1 MNGASICI
9 TRNLELCL
17 NDYYNKNKHGA
28 ILAIYAILILVK
40 NKLNNSTSNRYI
52 EGSIAISNKGIGTI
66 RIKGSDD
73 IIEIDHNFLHTACHG
88 DTVKILLHPKRS
100 DKTQTGE
107 VSEILRR
114 SKKGYSGVIEKEDST
129 YFLAPSDLR
138 MYTDIIIPEDK
149 LNEAK
154 IGQKV
159 FVVITEWKDPKK
171 APIGKV
177 EKVLGMPMEHNAEM
191 EAIALEKGFSQDFPV
206 EVEEEAIQI
215 ANRGITE
222 VDFKNRKDM
231 RNTTTFTIDPI
242 DAKDFDDAISIKKLP
257 NNNYEIGVH
266 IADVSHYVKIKTAL
280 DDEARDRGTS
290 VYLVDRTIP
299 MLPEELSNGLCS
311 LNPNVD
317 RLTFSAVFELDMN
330 GKIYNE
336 WFGQSVI
343 HSDKRFTYENAQQIL
358 DNKKGVFFEEL
369 SILNSIAKKLLKK
382 RFDEGAIM
390 LEQEEVKFKLDNNG
404 VPISVYTKARQDTN
418 KLVEEFMLL
427 ANRRV
432 AEYMSMDKKTGNKG
446 IFLYRIHDLP
456 NKEKM
461 KDLYTFL
468 KKLGYNMKMKDGLI
482 PSEEINMLIKKLE
495 NNPLRETIHTAVIRT
510 MAKAIYSTKN
520 IGHYGLGFKFYTHF
534 TSPIRRYPDVIVHR
548 LLKDFLANK
557 PIPKERWHD
566 YDEMSQ
572 EASSQE
578 KEAAEAERASIKY
591 KQVEYMSKRV
601 GQKYK
606 GIITGVTEW
615 GLYIE
620 EDETKCEGMVRMR
633 DLKNDYYTFDKK
645 YMSIKGQKTQKK
657 YTLGDKV
664 SFKVKGADMNKK
676 TIDYE
681 LI

>member
-1 MNGASICI
+1 MKN
-9 TRNLELCL
+9 
-17 NDYYNKNKHGA
+17 NKKGPWVKPNTNK
-28 ILAIYAILILVK
+28 
-40 NKLNNSTSNRYI
+40 YI
-52 EGSIAISNKGIGTI
+52 EGTITISHKGF
-66 RIKGSDD
+66 GSVRVKNQDEP
-73 IIEIDHNFLHTACHG
+73 IEIDHSFLHTACHG
-88 DTVKILLHPKRS
+88 DTVKILLHPKRAG
-100 DKTQTGE
+100 KVQNGE

-114 SKKGYSGVIEKEDST
+114 SKKGYSGVLEKENDT
-129 YFLAPSDLR
+129 YFLIPSDLR
-138 MYTDIIIPEDK
+138 MYADIIIPENQLDG
-149 LNEAK
+149 AK
-154 IGQKV
+154 IGQKI
-159 FVVITEWKDPKK
+159 FVVITDWKDAKK

-191 EAIALEKGFSQDFPV
+191 EAIALEKGFNSSFPYDV
-206 EVEEEAIQI
+206 TEEAKKI
-215 ANRGITE
+215 ATRGITE
-222 VDFKNRKDM
+222 VDLKNRRDF
-231 RNTTTFTIDPI
+231 RSTTTFTIDPI
-242 DAKDFDDAISIKKLP
+242 DAKDFDDAISFKKLL
-257 NNNYEIGVH
+257 NGNYEVGIH
-266 IADVSHYVKIKTAL
+266 IADVSHYVRLKTAL
-280 DDEARDRGTS
+280 DNEAQSRGTS

-317 RLTFSAVFELDMN
+317 RLTFSAVFEIDMN
-330 GKIYNE
+330 GKIYKE
-336 WFGQSVI
+336 WFGETII
-343 HSDKRFTYENAQQIL
+343 HSDKRFTYENAQKIL
-358 DNKKGVFFEEL
+358 NDKRGTFYQEL
-369 SILNSIAKKLLKK
+369 STLNTIAKKLLKK

-390 LEQEEVKFKLDNNG
+390 LEQDEVKFRLDESG
-404 VPISVYTKARQDTN
+404 VPLSVYTKTRGDTN

-432 AEYMSMDKKTGNKG
+432 AEYMSTKKKGLTG

-461 KDLYTFL
+461 QDLATFL
-468 KKLGYNMKMKDGLI
+468 KRLGYHMKLKNGII
-482 PSEEINMLIKKLE
+482 PSEEINILIGKLE
-495 NNPLRETIHTAVIRT
+495 HNPLRDTVHTAIIRT

-548 LLKDFLANK
+548 LLKDFLFDKA
-557 PIPKERWHD
+557 IPKEKW
-566 YDEMSQ
+566 YEYEQMSE

-601 GQKYK
+601 GKNYE

-620 EDETKCEGMVRMR
+620 ENETKCEGMVRMR
-633 DLKNDYYTFDKK
+633 DLKSDYYVFDKRF
-645 YMSIKGQKTQKK
+645 MSIKGQKTHKK

-664 SFKVKGADMNKK
+664 KLKVRGADMNKK